1 MFGYRTLREQVIEE
15 QHKSAALQE
24 EVEKNA
30 ADVLYVA
37 MMTDVD
43 LDEDEEEEV
52 EEDETQ

>member
-30 ADVLYVA
+30 ADVLYVS